1 MLSFERSARLAAP
14 AADVWALIGRFDAV
28 ADWHP
33 AVNSSASWQEGT
45 SEFRELVIVGNIKI
59 VERQIDRDDARMSYR
74 YAIVDGPL
82 PVEGYTSVIS
92 VADNGDGTSTV
103 RWACEF
109 RLAGAPEYVA
119 REAIGGIYD
128 AGMQSLTGRFG
139 AA

>member
-45 SEFRELVIVGNIKI
+45 SEYRELVIVGNIKI

-82 PVEGYTSVIS
+82 PVEGYTSVLS